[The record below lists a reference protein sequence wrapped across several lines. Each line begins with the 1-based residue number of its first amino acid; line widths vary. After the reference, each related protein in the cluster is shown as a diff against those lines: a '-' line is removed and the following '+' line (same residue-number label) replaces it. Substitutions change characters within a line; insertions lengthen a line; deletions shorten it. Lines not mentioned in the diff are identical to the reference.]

1 MTSALNTCR
10 KIWPQ
15 LWSTRWGVR
24 LTVGLGASLLL
35 ESGCAEPAFS
45 VHTLDNELKTLQPVL
60 TRLRATPAKPP
71 EHAMAYV
78 YAGPERRGDKD
89 LGQAEKTLYGYDLS
103 TGRLV
108 FATPADVRSRFVS
121 TDGVLAHREGTAE
134 IVLRDAKSGTVRARV
149 ALAEGETLAGM
160 AGDGGRIY
168 YVTRVQADQKKGE
181 TGNRSFVT
189 ALDGNGTR
197 LWRVPAPG
205 TVGAPA
211 ATGGLLAVPFRY
223 QELVVLDGQNGQEL
237 TRIRQKDEQIGFV
250 RATPTGFFY
259 GVGDKGLA
267 MLSESSVKAE
277 KKTIAYAEPK
287 LGDRVRVFLSWDAY
301 RPEQTQFSAFDR
313 NRLLWDA
320 VPTGDKLDFTD
331 GQAVLHSYRFFFDTE
346 TQGGRVRWAYAHPRQ
361 NIMSS
366 ELSPDSVLFVAQDG
380 ELGALDRK
388 SGTRVFAGRL
398 ELKPGQQVLGATF
411 DTGGGKAQLA
421 SAGYEAK
428 PLPPVLDVLH
438 SIVFD
443 KDSSFISVKLF
454 AVQTLGSLPG
464 REAAA
469 ELLRIVTA
477 EGLPAQLAKAAGEV
491 LVARRDA
498 DTADLLLA
506 ALKQNYDFLE
516 DRRARG
522 IDILAR
528 VAAAVAAKETVPAL
542 AERLLDPNT
551 PAAALKDIVAALTDL
566 GGVGSSRALRD
577 LLLLYRA
584 DVSFANDLDPLRKAG
599 EGLVKIEG
607 EAGRRTLLY
616 VSLEPRTMP
625 ALSNHFRKLLS
636 DTAARRPETK
646 AKAR

>member
-1 MTSALNTCR
+1 MTSASKTSQTT
-10 KIWPQ
+10 WP
-15 LWSTRWGVR
+15 SRREVR
-24 LTVGLGASLLL
+24 LTTCLGAGLLL
-35 ESGCAEPAFS
+35 ASGCAEPAFS
-45 VHTLDNELKTLQPVL
+45 VHALDNELKSLQPVL

-71 EHAMAYV
+71 EHAVAYV

-103 TGRLV
+103 DGRVL
-108 FATPADVRSRFVS
+108 FATPADVRSRPVT
-121 TDGVLAHREGTAE
+121 TDGVLAHREGANE
-134 IVLRDAKSGTVRARV
+134 LVLRDAKAGTVRARV
-149 ALAEGETLAGM
+149 LLAEGETLAGM
-160 AGDGGRIY
+160 AGDSGRIY

-181 TGNRSFVT
+181 MGNHSFVT
-189 ALDGNGTR
+189 ALDANGQR

-223 QELVVLDGQNGQEL
+223 QELVILDGQNGNEL

-250 RATPTGFFY
+250 RAAPAGFYY

-267 MLSESSVKAE
+267 LLSESSIKAE

-287 LGDRVRVFLSWDAY
+287 LGERVRVFLNWDGY
-301 RPEQTQFSAFDR
+301 RPEQTNFSAFDR

-320 VPTGDKLDFTD
+320 APAGEKLQFTD
-331 GQAVLHSYRFFFDTE
+331 GQAVLHSYRFFFDAE

-366 ELSPDSVLFVAQDG
+366 ELSRDAVLFVAQDG

-388 SGTRVFAGRL
+388 SGARVFASRL

-411 DTGGGKAQLA
+411 DTSAGAAQLA
-421 SAGYEAK
+421 SAGHEVK

-438 SIVFD
+438 SIIFD

-454 AVQTLGSLPG
+454 AIQTLGSLPG
-464 REAAA
+464 RDAAA
-469 ELLRIVTA
+469 ELLRVVTA

-506 ALKQNYDFLE
+506 ALKQSYDFLE
-516 DRRARG
+516 DRRPRG

-551 PAAALKDIVAALTDL
+551 PAAALKDIVAALTEL

-584 DVSFANDLDPLRKAG
+584 DVSFQNDLDPLRRAG
-599 EGLVKIEG
+599 EGLLKLEG

-625 ALSNHFRKLLS
+625 ALSNHFAKLLS
-636 DTAARRPETK
+636 DTAARRTPTK
-646 AKAR
+646 AR

>member
-1 MTSALNTCR
+1 MTSASNTCR
-10 KIWPQ
+10 EIWRQ
-15 LWSTRWGVR
+15 RREVR
-24 LTVGLGASLLL
+24 LTTWLGASLLL
-35 ESGCAEPAFS
+35 ASGCAEPAFS

-60 TRLRATPAKPP
+60 TRLRAAAPAPTDKAS

-103 TGRLV
+103 AGRLI
-108 FATPADVRSRFVS
+108 FATPADVRSRFVA
-121 TDGVLAHREGTAE
+121 TDGVLAHREGASE
-134 IVLRDAKSGTVRARV
+134 IVLRDAKAGTVRARV
-149 ALAEGETLAGM
+149 ALAEGETLAGL

-168 YVTRVQADQKKGE
+168 YVTRVQADRQKGE

-189 ALDGNGTR
+189 ALDSNGQR
-197 LWRVPAPG
+197 LWRLPAPG

-223 QELVVLDGQNGQEL
+223 QELVVLDGQSGNEL

-250 RATPTGFFY
+250 RAAPGGFYY

-267 MLSESSVKAE
+267 LLSESSVKAE
-277 KKTIAYAEPK
+277 KGAIAYAEPK
-287 LGDRVRVFLSWDAY
+287 LGERVRVFLNWDGY
-301 RPEQTQFSAFDR
+301 RPEQTHFSAFDR

-320 VPTGDKLDFTD
+320 VPTGDKLAFTD
-331 GQAVLHSYRFFFDTE
+331 GQAVLHSYRFFFDAE
-346 TQGGRVRWAYAHPRQ
+346 TAGGRVRWAYAHPRQ

-366 ELSPDSVLFVAQDG
+366 ELSRDAVLFVAQDG
-380 ELGALDRK
+380 ELGALDRR
-388 SGTRVFAGRL
+388 SGARVFAARL

-411 DTGGGKAQLA
+411 DTAAGAAQVA
-421 SAGYEAK
+421 SAGHEVK

-438 SIVFD
+438 SIIFD

-454 AVQTLGSLPG
+454 AIQTLGSLSG
-464 REAAA
+464 RDAAA

-477 EGLPAQLAKAAGEV
+477 EGLPSPLAKAAGEV

-498 DTADLLLA
+498 DTADLLLS

-516 DRRARG
+516 DRRPRG
-522 IDILAR
+522 IDILAK

-566 GGVGSSRALRD
+566 GGTGSSRALRD

-584 DVSFANDLDPLRKAG
+584 DVSFQTDLDPLRKAG
-599 EGLVKIEG
+599 EGLLKLEG
-607 EAGRRTLLY
+607 ESGRRTLLY
-616 VSLEPRTMP
+616 VSLEPRTLP
-625 ALSNHFRKLLS
+625 ALSNHFQKLLS
-636 DTAARRPETK
+636 DPPARRPAP
-646 AKAR
+646 AKGR